1 MSKSHR
7 CAWAAGF
14 IDGDGFITIQSSH
27 RKVNGISY
35 KGYYLRIGACQASE
49 GPLKELQH
57 LFGGLIN
64 SKNSGPNKEGY
75 NRKPQ
80 WIWTLSSK
88 QAESALQQMLPYLL
102 HKREVALLALDF
114 QSKMTNSTRKITEEM
129 LTYRL
134 RIKEKI
140 ANINSES

>member
-1 MSKSHR
+1 MSKTHR

-14 IDGDGFITIQSSH
+14 IDGDGFITIQTSNTTT
-27 RKVNGISY
+27 NGKSY
-35 KGYYLRIGACQASE
+35 KGHYLRIGACQASE
-49 GPLKELQH
+49 LPLKELQK
-57 LFGGLIN
+57 LFGGNIR

-80 WIWTLSSK
+80 WVWTLSSK
-88 QAESALQQMLPYLL
+88 QAESALKQMLPYLL

-114 QSKMTNSTRKITEEM
+114 QSTKSTRKLTEEM
-129 LTYRL
+129 ITYRL
-134 RIKEKI
+134 EIKQKI